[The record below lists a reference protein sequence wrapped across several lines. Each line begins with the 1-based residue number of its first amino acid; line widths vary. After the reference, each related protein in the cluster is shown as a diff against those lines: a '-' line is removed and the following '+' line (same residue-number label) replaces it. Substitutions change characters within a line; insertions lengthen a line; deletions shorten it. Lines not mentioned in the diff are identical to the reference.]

1 MEFDSCVTGFQGVAK
16 TEQLRLGHILAA
28 KGCRVMYE
36 LFHLSYLS
44 EPFQRFLCPVCICP

>member
-16 TEQLRLGHILAA
+16 TEQLRLGHILPA